1 MSSNLAI
8 SLVIG
13 ASVGGAVSA
22 LKGLKNELN
31 ILKDN
36 TLSTQAKFGALGKG
50 VVKGIGGAI
59 STTTAIGSSIMG
71 LAQPA
76 MQFESA
82 MADVK
87 KVVNFNTPEQFK
99 EMEQDILK
107 LTRTIPMA
115 GEEIAA
121 IVAAGGQAGIAREN
135 LLGYAE
141 DVAKMGVAFDMAA
154 GDAGTAMATMANVLG
169 KPIKEMAKFGDAI
182 NYLSDNANAKAS
194 DIVNVIARAGSDTR
208 MLGLTE
214 NQAAA
219 LGSTFL
225 SMGKAPELAAQ
236 AMKGMTSAFAELK
249 AGKHQ
254 EELKALGFT
263 TKSFA
268 AAMNKDAQGAITSF
282 IEKVKKLPKDKQYPL
297 LAKMFGKQY
306 ADDVM
311 LLAQNTGEYN
321 RQLQLLQETDEK
333 GELKYLGSMQREFES
348 RSATTENNLQLL
360 KNSFSEL
367 GITIGAKFLPLINNV
382 VNDLKPIIYGVV
394 EWIGKNQ
401 ELVNQFLL
409 VGAGLATV
417 SVGFFALKALL
428 SGLAFG
434 VFGVYKGLTGFFN
447 ISWALVR
454 VAGLLS
460 LKFVDLSLSLAKLFI
475 KINLG
480 IMKGFVVILKA
491 TFAATFSLAKVF
503 GGIFLKAIVGVGKAF
518 LFLGRAMLASP
529 IGALI
534 AIGTVA
540 LLVYQYWEPIKGFF
554 LNLWTTIKPYFDNFY
569 QFASTLWNNITGIW
583 AAVWEGVSSWFLG
596 LWDSFKGLFSG
607 NISALGNI
615 ILSFNPLALFM
626 TAFNSVLNWFGIDL
640 PTTFSGFGKNI
651 IDGLINGIR
660 NAWEGAKQ
668 VVTELGSGI
677 KNWFAE
683 KLGIHSPSRVFM
695 GYGDNI
701 SQGLAIGIAQ
711 TAVQATNAVLA
722 MGQNMKDVA
731 PKSLPAPVMKTPK
744 APKIPKAA
752 LKVSKTPK
760 TDTNALKEL
769 KPVTMKNE
777 RLQYIQRMQA
787 VDKLQFKP
795 ILNTVE
801 TIAKPMLNE
810 KKGFFGSLWDNV
822 KFGANVVGNLLG
834 LNQPS
839 LKTPDFNPNANGAS
853 GQNPSIFSNYEPLNR
868 NAVTHT
874 ENRGDIVVHFSPT
887 IQINGNQPK
896 EGVLQDVQQA
906 MNWSKQEL
914 ERLILDVVKR
924 DRDQYR
930 RRAY

>member
-22 LKGLKNELN
+22 LRGLKNELN
-31 ILKDN
+31 ILRDN
-36 TLSTQAKFGALGKG
+36 SLSTQAKFGALGKG
-50 VVKGIGGAI
+50 VIKGIGGAI
-59 STTTAIGSSIMG
+59 STTTAIGSSIFG

-87 KVVNFNTPEQFK
+87 KVVNFDTPEQFK

-141 DVAKMGVAFDMAA
+141 DAAKMGVAFDMAA

-169 KPIKEMAKFGDAI
+169 KPIQEMAKFGDAI

-297 LAKMFGKQY
+297 LAKMFGKEY

-367 GITIGAKFLPLINNV
+367 GVTIGAKFLPLINNV
-382 VNDLKPIIYGVV
+382 VNDIKPVVYGVV

-434 VFGVYKGLTGFFN
+434 VFGAYKGLVGFFN

-491 TFAATFSLAKVF
+491 TFAAAFSLAKVF
-503 GGIFLKAIVGVGKAF
+503 GGIFLKAVVGVGKAF

-583 AAVWEGVSSWFLG
+583 SAVWSGVTAWVSSVWSGVLTYFSQ
-596 LWDSFKGLFSG
+596 LWATITGLFSSAWA
-607 NISALGNI
+607 NIQTIWGGA
-615 ILSFNPLALFM
+615 
-626 TAFNSVLNWFGIDL
+626 TVW
-640 PTTFSGFGKNI
+640 FSG
-651 IDGLINGIR
+651 L
-660 NAWEGAKQ
+660 WEGIKSAAFGMFDSISQKVSSVVASIKSFLGFGDDVEKMGAKIGNVASQ
-668 VVTELGSGI
+668 VISKEHAGQITKTAEMAANTGFSSGGFTGQGGKYTPAGIVHKGEYVMTKEATSRLGVGMLDSL
-677 KNWFAE
+677 N
-683 KLGIHSPSRVFM
+683 
-695 GYGDNI
+695 YGDAM
-701 SQGLAIGIAQ
+701 GLAQ
-711 TAVQATNAVLA
+711 PVL
-722 MGQNMKDVA
+722 Q
-731 PKSLPAPVMKTPK
+731 
-744 APKIPKAA
+744 
-752 LKVSKTPK
+752 
-760 TDTNALKEL
+760 
-769 KPVTMKNE
+769 
-777 RLQYIQRMQA
+777 
-787 VDKLQFKP
+787 P
-795 ILNTVE
+795 ILG
-801 TIAKPMLNE
+801 KQ
-810 KKGFFGSLWDNV
+810 KGFFGSLWDDV
-822 KFGANVVGNLLG
+822 KFGANFVGNLLG
-834 LNQPS
+834 LNQGS
-839 LKTPDFNPNANGAS
+839 LKTPDFNPNATNAS
-853 GQNPSIFSNYEPLNR
+853 GQNSSIFSNYEPLNR
-868 NAVTHT
+868 NAVTQQ
-874 ENRGDIVVHFSPT
+874 ESSQAPQIVVNFNPT
-887 IQINGNQPK
+887 INVNGNATQEAQSQIMQQLQMSAYEFEK
-896 EGVLQDVQQA
+896 LLNRVL
-906 MNWSKQEL
+906 
-914 ERLILDVVKR
+914 
-924 DRDQYR
+924 DQRSR
-930 RRAY
+930 RTY